1 MMKKLLI
8 FASLFVVFVF
18 GAFASESR
26 VAAQDDIA
34 GGYADSSV
42 RDKDVRKAANF
53 AVKQRSKNFKCT
65 FTLVSIRKAE
75 VQVVAGL
82 NYRVCMRVRDNRG
95 RTSTV
100 TAVVYKNLR
109 NKLSLTRW
117 RSGGCTDI

>member
-1 MMKKLLI
+1 MIKKLLI

-26 VAAQDDIA
+26 VAAQDVIA
-34 GGYADSSV
+34 GGYADASV

-53 AVKQRSKNFKCT
+53 AVKQRSKNVKRT

-82 NYRVCMRVRDNRG
+82 NYRVCLRVRDNRG

-100 TAVVYKNLR
+100 TTVVYKNLK

-117 RSGGCTDI
+117 RSGGCSDI

>member
-1 MMKKLLI
+1 MKKLI
-8 FASLFVVFVF
+8 VFGSLTLVFVF

-34 GGYADSSV
+34 GGYADASV

-53 AVKQRSKNFKCT
+53 AVTQRSKNVKRK

-75 VQVVAGL
+75 LQVVAGL

-95 RTSTV
+95 RVSTV
-100 TAVVYKNLR
+100 TTVVYKNLKNR
-109 NKLSLTRW
+109 LSLSRW
-117 RSGGCTDI
+117 RSGGCSDI

>member
-53 AVKQRSKNFKCT
+53 AVKQRSKNVKRT

-100 TAVVYKNLR
+100 TAVIYKNLR